1 MKTTQY
7 RHGSD
12 DLVEVQQYLASSAE
26 MPPGV
31 KARTTSRGPE
41 AMFQRADGVVFYANE
56 GDWFV
61 RINKGPMFVLDA
73 PSYAELFETPSA

>member
-1 MKTTQY
+1 MNTVSYK
-7 RHGSD
+7 HNSD
-12 DLVEVQQYLASSAE
+12 DLVESSQYRASMPE

-41 AMFQRADGVVFYANE
+41 AMIQRSDGVVMFASE

-61 RINKGPMFVLDA
+61 RINRGPVFVLDG
-73 PSYAELFETPSA
+73 PSYAELFE